1 MLKVNHVQKS
11 YSHFHLDCSLEI
23 KRGSIT
29 GIIGKNGSGKT
40 TLFKAILN
48 LIHIDSG
55 DIILLDKDYKEV
67 DKNKIGCTL
76 ANISLCEYL
85 KLKDLVDV
93 LRNTYQDFDL
103 DYFLQ
108 KCNQYQFPLDK
119 KINEFSTGMKAKLN
133 VLIAL
138 SHHATFLILDEPT
151 NGLDPEGIKEIRE
164 LLKDLAEKEEMAV
177 LISSH
182 NLLELET
189 FCNKI
194 CIIKNGKVMETN
206 KIEDVKNIAKSGY
219 IFEIDN
225 TEMIDKMFKNVTIVN
240 RNMFKI
246 AVDRDEVPSVI
257 KKLVENDIKIYAVNE
272 NKISLEDAFLKK
284 TGGNVID

>member
-151 NGLDPEGIKEIRE
+151 NGLDPVGIQE
-164 LLKDLAEKEEMAV
+164 LRDLIKRLNDSGVTV
-177 LISSH
+177 LVSSH
-182 NLLELET
+182 NLAE
-189 FCNKI
+189 I
-194 CIIKNGKVMETN
+194 QHIASYVGIIINGKLKYEG
-206 KIEDVKNIAKSGY
+206 K
-219 IFEIDN
+219 
-225 TEMIDKMFKNVTIVN
+225 VN
-240 RNMFKI
+240 SN
-246 AVDRDEVPSVI
+246 S
-257 KKLVENDIKIYAVNE
+257 N
-272 NKISLEDAFLKK
+272 LEDIFMSV
-284 TGGNVID
+284 TREEEYSYV